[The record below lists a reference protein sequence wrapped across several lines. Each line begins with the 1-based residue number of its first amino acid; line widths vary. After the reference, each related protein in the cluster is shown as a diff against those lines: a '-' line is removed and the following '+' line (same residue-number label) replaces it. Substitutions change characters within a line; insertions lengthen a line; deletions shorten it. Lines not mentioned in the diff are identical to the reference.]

1 VRALKLA
8 ACCVA
13 AVASLALQT
22 PAAAGTD
29 LVSFHPTNLRV
40 VGGEEAWHTSNS
52 FDLNWVNPEDPK
64 NRFVSPVA
72 AVHYRARNAT
82 GATVVGD
89 TRIAGSDSWIYPL
102 DVPNVPGEYTAEI
115 WLEDSVGFQGAAAT
129 AKLRFDNARPGPVT
143 PTPPAEWIDLN
154 AIPYPVHVGRPATTP
169 VSGIKGYA
177 VSVDLSP
184 DGEPCAAADRCLD
197 AEIDLHGGLDDN
209 TLPIPELPE
218 GTSYVH
224 AVAVSGAGMKS
235 SATGTAVLHV
245 DRTLPVTRLAGAP
258 SGWTSRPVT
267 LAATATDALSGMKA
281 SGPSGPFTAIRVD
294 GGVPT
299 TASGDSVSAA
309 VIGEGV
315 HDIAYY
321 ARDAAGNVDDGGD
334 SNGLANRPPSTA
346 VVRIDRNAPAA
357 SFVNSQNPEDPELIE
372 VRVSDSMSGP
382 DPSRGRIE
390 VRRAMPGGEFEA
402 LPTESAGGKLR
413 ARWDSD
419 AYPAGEYEFRATGYD
434 AAGNSATTAQRANGT
449 RMVLPNPLKVP
460 TAVHAGFGGRAL
472 VWHRCARRKDRQ
484 RRCRREVIESFDRRP
499 VARAVPYGRGTAF
512 SGRLVA
518 GLGSPL
524 ARMPVQ
530 VVESFEPGAQP
541 SQRVTT
547 VETGADGVFTTHL
560 GPGPSRTVTAVFAG
574 TRTLTRS
581 GGRPVRLAVRS
592 GVRMRASSP
601 VAAIGGRPIVF
612 RGKVEAA
619 GAAIPPDGK
628 AVQLQFRVR
637 GVPWTQFRTIQ
648 TDANGRFSY
657 PYRFTD
663 DDSRGI
669 GFEFRAFAPA
679 QSDWPYEPAGS
690 GPVAVRGR

>member
-1 VRALKLA
+1 MRGLKLA
-8 ACCVA
+8 ICSVVA
-13 AVASLALQT
+13 AASLALQT
-22 PAAAGTD
+22 SHATGTD
-29 LVSFHPTNLRV
+29 LVSFLPTNLQV
-40 VGGEEAWHTSNS
+40 LGGEEAWHTSNS
-52 FDLNWVNPEDPK
+52 FYLSWNDPPRPNNP
-64 NRFVSPVA
+64 FVSPVA
-72 AVHYRARNAT
+72 AVHYRIRNVV

-89 TRIAGSDSWIYPL
+89 TRKAGSNTWIYPL
-102 DVPNVPGEYTAEI
+102 DVPNVPGEYTAEV
-115 WLEDSVGFQGAAAT
+115 WFEDSVGFQGATAT
-129 AKLRFDNARPGPVT
+129 AKLLFDNARPGPVT

-177 VSVDLSP
+177 VSVDSSP

-258 SGWTSRPVT
+258 SGWTNRPVA

-281 SGPSGPFTAIRVD
+281 NGPSGPFTAIRVD

-321 ARDAAGNVDDGGD
+321 ARDAAGNVDDGGA
-334 SNGLANRPPSTA
+334 SNGLPNQPPATA
-346 VVRIDRNAPAA
+346 VVRIDRVDPKA
-357 SFVNSQNPEDPELIE
+357 SFVNAQDPEDPELIE
-372 VRVSDSMSGP
+372 VRVADGLSGP
-382 DPSRGRIE
+382 DPSRGRISM
-390 VRRAMPGGEFEA
+390 RPD
-402 LPTESAGGKLR
+402 T
-413 ARWDSD
+413 
-419 AYPAGEYEFRATGYD
+419 YPAGEYEFRATGYD
-434 AAGNSATTAQRANGT
+434 AAGNAVNTDRRSNGT
-449 RMVLPNPLKVP
+449 SMVLPNPLKVP

-472 VWHRCARRKDRQ
+472 VWQRCARNAGK
-484 RRCRREVIESFDRRP
+484 RRCRREKIESFDRRP
-499 VARAVPYGRGTAF
+499 TSRAVPYGRGSTF

-518 GLGSPL
+518 GLDSPL
-524 ARMPVQ
+524 GRMPVQ
-530 VVESFEPGAQP
+530 VVEQFEPGSQP
-541 SQRVTT
+541 TQRVST

-592 GVRMRASSP
+592 GVRMWASAP
-601 VAAIGGRPIVF
+601 VATIGGRPVVF
-612 RGKVEAA
+612 RGKVLA
-619 GAAIPPDGK
+619 GGATVPADGK
-628 AVQLQFRVR
+628 SVQLQFRAP
-637 GVPWTQFRTIQ
+637 GIPWTEFRTIP
-648 TDANGRFSY
+648 TDPLGRFEY
-657 PYRFTD
+657 AYRFTD

-669 GFEFRAFAPA
+669 PFKFRAVAPA
-679 QSDWPYEPAGS
+679 QTGWPYEAAGS
-690 GPVAVRGR
+690 RPIAVLGR